1 MELVNPLSCFLAA
14 ELTSAVAKNQ
24 RSSKA
29 RLSFFSGRLV
39 SLRKDPFNFIMAK
52 KNTFG
57 FIAFTAAAGLG
68 LALTTVG
75 CGTHN
80 GSTTPGTLS
89 GNNNVIF
96 KYSLAASGRTFI
108 HKDITQVCYSFTDSK
123 GNVVKVTNPYDLEHS
138 DIVTDRDVSV
148 PSVPSTA
155 KFATAAYYDSFGS
168 IVAVGINGIAW
179 DYDNAEAIVLAPQVS
194 GFAAPSKVGL
204 QANRYVLSPE
214 ETTTLSLPV
223 QTTDGSKNVIN
234 LISFA
239 DVTGIDEYA
248 DVLSKSDKGHTYTGV
263 SFTGIHEGK
272 VPANA
277 VKAVVP
283 VASAS
288 GNITALLQQP
298 IYVTAQTLASIEIAP
313 SQIDKQEVTIYD
325 ATSAEPYSKVLMCNQ
340 DVANAN
346 LGQKVIALQGIT
358 TTTGEKKTE
367 VVAVGS
373 QSFTATAIYTRNKD
387 RGPVPEN
394 IDVTSDTNFTV
405 EQSDKVV
412 SIVDNNVTVN
422 SVPSSTQAYVA
433 KVTASYNDN
442 GKLDKY
448 LTDTHALHVHAADS
462 FVFFA
467 DKDTPSTAILSSIKA
482 SEIPSEGLYIDV
494 FGKITYAPDDIDDVT
509 TMGAEN
515 FILPKTIIDKY
526 PQANAWSASQGGAI
540 STINIVDNQYRVSI
554 DQPLTDDWFVEL
566 DLTAYGKLGL
576 PKFIPL
582 TIENK

>member
-14 ELTSAVAKNQ
+14 ELPSAVAKNQ

-123 GNVVKVTNPYDLEHS
+123 GNVVKVTNPYDLKHS

-283 VASAS
+283 VAS

-325 ATSAEPYSKVLMCNQ
+325 ATSAEPYSKVLICKQ

-358 TTTGEKKTE
+358 ATTSEKKTE

-373 QSFTATAIYTRNKD
+373 QSFTATAIYTQNKD

-394 IDVTSDTNFTV
+394 VDVTGDTNFTV

-422 SVPSSTQAYVA
+422 SVPSSAQAYVA

-442 GKLDKY
+442 GKLDKS

-462 FVFFA
+462 SVFFA
-467 DKDTPSTAILSSIKA
+467 GKDTPSTEILSSIKA
-482 SEIPSEGLYIDV
+482 SEIPSKDLYIDV

-526 PQANAWSASQGGAI
+526 PQANAWSKSQGGAI

-566 DLTAYGKLGL
+566 DQTAYGKLGL

>member
-123 GNVVKVTNPYDLEHS
+123 GNVVKVTNPYDLKHS

-373 QSFTATAIYTRNKD
+373 QSFTATAIYTKNKD

-422 SVPSSTQAYVA
+422 SVPSSAQAYVA

-442 GKLDKY
+442 GKLDKS

-566 DLTAYGKLGL
+566 DPTAYGKLGL

>member
-1 MELVNPLSCFLAA
+1 
-14 ELTSAVAKNQ
+14 
-24 RSSKA
+24 
-29 RLSFFSGRLV
+29 
-39 SLRKDPFNFIMAK
+39 MAK

-57 FIAFTAAAGLG
+57 FIAFTAAASLG
-68 LALTTVG
+68 LALTAVG

-80 GSTTPGTLS
+80 GSTTLATLG

-96 KYSLAASGRTFI
+96 QYSLAASASGRTFI
-108 HKDITQVCYSFTDSK
+108 SRDITKVSYSFTDSR
-123 GNVVKVTNPYDLEHS
+123 GNVVKTTGSYDLKHS
-138 DIVTDRDVSV
+138 DVNTNRDISV

-155 KFATAAYYDSFGS
+155 KAATAAYYDSFGS
-168 IVAVGINGIAW
+168 IVAVGINDISW

-239 DVTGIDEYA
+239 DVTGMDEYT
-248 DVLSKSDKGHTYTGV
+248 DVLSKSDKGQTYTGV

-288 GNITALLQQP
+288 GNITAFLQQP

-325 ATSAEPYSKVLMCNQ
+325 ATSAEPYSKVLICKQ

-373 QSFTATAIYTRNKD
+373 QSFTATAIYTQNKD

-394 IDVTSDTNFTV
+394 VDVTGDTNFTV

-422 SVPSSTQAYVA
+422 SVPSSAQAYVA

-442 GKLDKY
+442 GKLDKS

-462 FVFFA
+462 SVFFA
-467 DKDTPSTAILSSIKA
+467 GKDTPSTEILSSIKA

-494 FGKITYAPDDIDDVT
+494 FGKITYVPDDIDDVT

-526 PQANAWSASQGGAI
+526 PQANAWSENQGGAI

-554 DQPLTDDWFVEL
+554 DQPLTDNWFVEL
-566 DLTAYGKLGL
+566 DQTAYGKLGL